1 MKKLLLI
8 TILIVETTTLWS
20 QKGTSQIGGVV
31 SFQSSQNCY
40 VRFESTEG
48 INTGDTLYVERNGE
62 LKPALV
68 VNYISSISCASTPLD
83 GQLTINERIVAN
95 IPEIKQRTV
104 KKLRQE
110 TDTNLN
116 EHPAI
121 ASEEIKEET
130 ENSENI
136 SGRLSAI
143 GYLNLTN
150 TPYTGYQKYRYNLS
164 LQAMHIRNTGFSL
177 ESFVSFTHRKDY
189 WSEIQSDI
197 FNGLKIYDLSLS
209 YKFNDRTKLL
219 AGRNINPHI
228 SSMGA
233 IDGLQFN
240 TGYKQ
245 FFFGAI
251 VGFRPDYSNYSFN
264 AKLLEYGGY
273 AGHKFIKDK
282 KSIETTLGFIQQTN
296 NGNTDRR
303 FAYLQSN
310 ISLIKNLRIFLST
323 EVDLYK
329 NIDSVSS
336 TAPSLTSFYINL
348 NYRPNKKITL
358 NATYDARKNVIYYET
373 FKNYLDQMLEDA
385 TRQGFQFRAN
395 YRLSKNIGV
404 GANGGYRNRSGD
416 LMPTQTANAYV
427 SVNQMPFIKG
437 YLTANTHYIS
447 NSYLNGWVYS
457 LFYSRDILPDK
468 LSADMNL
475 RLVDYNLLNS
485 SEKSLQYI
493 GEAGIY
499 WQITKGLS
507 ISSTYEATFE
517 NQNQWGMLYINLS
530 QKF

>member
-1 MKKLLLI
+1 
-8 TILIVETTTLWS
+8 
-20 QKGTSQIGGVV
+20 VV

-68 VNYISSISCASTPLD
+68 VNYISSISCAGTPLD

-219 AGRNINPHI
+219 AEEEHQSAYFKHGSYRRT
-228 SSMGA
+228 A
-233 IDGLQFN
+233 IQHRLQTVLFRCHCWFPPRLFQLQF
-240 TGYKQ
+240 Q
-245 FFFGAI
+245 RQA
-251 VGFRPDYSNYSFN
+251 VGIWRICRSQIHQRQEKYRNNPG
-264 AKLLEYGGY
+264 L
-273 AGHKFIKDK
+273 
-282 KSIETTLGFIQQTN
+282 IQQTN